1 MLNDL
6 NINNINYDHE
16 PSDDELK
23 MIEDELNIDDWKDI
37 NIFFY
42 VNMLN
47 IILLSIIPNNN
58 KI

>member
-23 MIEDELNIDDWKDI
+23 MIEDELNIDD
-37 NIFFY
+37 
-42 VNMLN
+42 
-47 IILLSIIPNNN
+47 
-58 KI
+58 